1 MKANKSKFILLVLI
15 SCNLVILLLRKLCP
29 EFPVEKII
37 TMKENEMKVE
47 PVSFLA
53 SRFLVMIMAY
63 LSTLA
68 YNRRDLSLE
77 ELVSSVLWTW
87 HRPVITLLY
96 IELIS
101 TASASLLMML
111 TMFAKATR
119 GVVLLDAL
127 LLSSFVALLS
137 WLGPVLFAYSD
148 VACKLSVVA
157 SVVEEHCQGQAAVER
172 AVELIKGRKACEFL
186 LSCVLMV
193 LEQLPFMIFDQQK
206 INGEQVWT
214 IAVFVFLINILVKF
228 VVYFVYTVF
237 YFECKRS
244 SQRRQEELLK

>member
-1 MKANKSKFILLVLI
+1 MESSIIPSLISGRMKASKSKFILLVLI
-15 SCNLVILLLRKLCP
+15 SCNLIILLLRKLSP
-29 EFPVEKII
+29 ELPVEKII
-37 TMKENEMKVE
+37 TMKENEVKVE

-53 SRFLVMIMAY
+53 SRQ
-63 LSTLA
+63 
-68 YNRRDLSLE
+68 DLSLE
-77 ELVSSVLWTW
+77 KLVSSVRWTW

-101 TASASLLMML
+101 TASASLFMML
-111 TMFAKATR
+111 TMSAKLTR

-157 SVVEEHCQGQAAVER
+157 SVVEERCQGQAAIER
-172 AVELIKGRKACEFL
+172 AAELIKGRKFCGFL

-193 LEQLPFMIFDQQK
+193 LEQVPIMIFDQK
-206 INGEQVWT
+206 KANGEQWY
-214 IAVFVFLINILVKF
+214 ILAVFVFLMNILVKF

-244 SQRRQEELLK
+244 SQRRPKELLK